1 MYKLDNVLN
10 LSPFSY
16 SKYQKEKIF
25 NKYFKKLNKHHYKNC
40 SEYRRIVKTLNYKLN
55 NIDKIQ
61 NYPMLP
67 INMFKVFDLMSVKK
81 SKIIRKVFS
90 SGTSGELSKIF
101 LDKENSNNQ
110 MKVLTKIMKNILGNE
125 RLPMLIIDQDPLSNR
140 KQNFNAKSAAI
151 FGFSLFGKNH
161 CYILDKNKNI
171 KLKLLKSFL
180 KKYKNKKFIIF
191 GFTSQIFEYL
201 LKKKQIKYPEYN
213 FENGILLHGG
223 GWKKLEEFRIDNKE
237 LKKKLKKKL
246 HICNIY
252 NYYGLVEQTGSI
264 FIEGNNCGYLHTSIF
279 SDIIIRDK
287 NV

>member
-201 LKKKQIKYPEYN
+201 LKKKTN
-213 FENGILLHGG
+213 
-223 GWKKLEEFRIDNKE
+223 
-237 LKKKLKKKL
+237 
-246 HICNIY
+246 
-252 NYYGLVEQTGSI
+252 
-264 FIEGNNCGYLHTSIF
+264 
-279 SDIIIRDK
+279 
-287 NV
+287 

>member
-1 MYKLDNVLN
+1 MIKRRRAIAERYNQN
-10 LSPFSY
+10 LEGVDELFLPPSPDDDAKHY
-16 SKYQKEKIF
+16 DVYQNYEIEAYQRDLLKEF
-25 NKYFKKLNKHHYKNC
+25 LLNKGIGTMVQWGGKGVHQLKDLGFDQ
-40 SEYRRIVKTLNYKLN
+40 SLPFTEKLMSKS
-55 NIDKIQ
+55 I
-61 NYPMLP
+61 MLP

-201 LKKKQIKYPEYN
+201 LKKKTN
-213 FENGILLHGG
+213 
-223 GWKKLEEFRIDNKE
+223 
-237 LKKKLKKKL
+237 
-246 HICNIY
+246 
-252 NYYGLVEQTGSI
+252 
-264 FIEGNNCGYLHTSIF
+264 
-279 SDIIIRDK
+279 
-287 NV
+287 